1 MEECFNFWEECFNFL
16 HGVFP
21 YIRNPSFSTQES
33 VQVSWQSAI
42 LVTQCRAKY
51 SHTKPSCTS
60 NVNFVPLTS
69 FRWRTLMRIGGSFV
83 ELFSLSNF
91 ALRLSCS
98 SRPNWNYP
106 MPASSTP
113 ATAPPR
119 FECDPRKSFNS
130 HRKVARLCI
139 FSYFQNVDLQ
149 NSVWFNRTVL
159 TPKSRSC
166 DPIPYTNTIPIFFL
180 QHGIYSARGTRACN
194 VAEWSRIFR
203 SLIQIFG
210 YSLEVRI
217 SVNLISRG

>member
-1 MEECFNFWEECFNFL
+1 MFQFL
-16 HGVFP
+16 GGVFQFFTWCFP

-83 ELFSLSNF
+83 ELFSLSSF

-130 HRKVARLCI
+130 HRKVARLRI

-166 DPIPYTNTIPIFFL
+166 DPIPYTNTIPIFFYNMAFIP
-180 QHGIYSARGTRACN
+180 HAGRGHVT
-194 VAEWSRIFR
+194 SRNGPGFFVR
-203 SLIQIFG
+203 SFKFLDT
-210 YSLEVRI
+210 V
-217 SVNLISRG
+217 SR

>member
-1 MEECFNFWEECFNFL
+1 MPETFQKLIFSLQDYWAREGCIIMQPFDLEMGAIFWDEGANFL
-16 HGVFP
+16 HGIFP

-83 ELFSLSNF
+83 ELFSLSDF

-113 ATAPPR
+113 APAPPGLNV
-119 FECDPRKSFNS
+119 PRANPSI
-130 HRKVARLCI
+130 HIARSLGVV
-139 FSYFQNVDLQ
+139 YF
-149 NSVWFNRTVL
+149 
-159 TPKSRSC
+159 
-166 DPIPYTNTIPIFFL
+166 
-180 QHGIYSARGTRACN
+180 H
-194 VAEWSRIFR
+194 IFR
-203 SLIQIFG
+203 ITLIYI
-210 YSLEVRI
+210 
-217 SVNLISRG
+217 